1 MPSQSTPNTRER
13 LGRAIH
19 SLHGLSC
26 GDAFGERFFLH
37 PEVAQSLIAQRA
49 VPSPPWRYTDDT
61 AMAVPLVESLEEFDE
76 GREKRLAA
84 TFSRHYLSP
93 PHPGLPTAMPAPLP

>member
-1 MPSQSTPNTRER
+1 LQ
-13 LGRAIH
+13 
-19 SLHGLSC
+19 GLRC

-61 AMAVPLVESLEEFDE
+61 AMALAIAETLEEFE
-76 GREKRLAA
+76 EIREHALAEA
-84 TFSRHYLSP
+84 FARRYLAD
-93 PHPGLPTAMPAPLP
+93 PHRGYGPAMHVL